1 MLLTLEA
8 LKEVNGNSVVR
19 ESLKRLSRGK
29 TRLQS
34 LGNQVC
40 SEHSV
45 SRRRS
50 EWELKIAE
58 MGGEVFAR
66 LTHSHGRRCCRHSER
81 GVQPLC
87 GTSASGAVERQ
98 KVGVRFRGGEG
109 RWLSKFRSLTLI
121 EQLHLNPVIG
131 DNTRFTFFS
140 SIFGWRG
147 LCCESSSL
155 GGPSGFSV
163 QRLLLLRTAGLSSC
177 GPRA

>member
-19 ESLKRLSRGK
+19 ESLKTLSRGK

-66 LTHSHGRRCCRHSER
+66 LTYSHGRRCCRHSER
-81 GVQPLC
+81 GVQPSC
-87 GTSASGAVERQ
+87 GPSASGAVERQ
-98 KVGVRFRGGEG
+98 KAGVRFRGGEG
-109 RWLSKFRSLTLI
+109 RWLSKSTSLTLI
-121 EQLHLNPVIG
+121 EQLHLNPVTG
-131 DNTRFTFFS
+131 DNTRFSFFS
-140 SIFGWRG
+140 SIFGCARS
-147 LCCESSSL
+147 LLRELFSSRAL
-155 GGPSGFSV
+155 
-163 QRLLLLRTAGLSSC
+163 RLLGAAASLAEECSRQ
-177 GPRA
+177 